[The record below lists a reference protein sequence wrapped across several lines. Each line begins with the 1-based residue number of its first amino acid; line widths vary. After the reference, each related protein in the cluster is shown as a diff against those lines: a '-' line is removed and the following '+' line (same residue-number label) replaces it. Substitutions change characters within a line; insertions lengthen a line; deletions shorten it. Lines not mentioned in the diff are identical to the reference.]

1 MILLFLTALLALAPP
16 ALAQNPV
23 LRLQGTGEPETV
35 ALHTG
40 HGFPAAPA
48 RALRAIGADVDEG
61 PTGARVLLF
70 GDSLTF
76 EVGSPFFRAGRGHAQ
91 LVAEPYRA
99 GGVLHLPHQFF
110 AEWLPARY
118 ARQLA
123 FADGVL
129 RLRDPAAATRV
140 AAPAPPARVVIL
152 DAGHGG
158 PDPGRIGPN
167 RLREKDVTLSI
178 VRRLGAILA
187 ERGYEVHYTRTTDTL
202 IALADRPRLANQ
214 WKAGRPS
221 ALFLS
226 IHANAGPA
234 KATGFETFFLSDA
247 RTEDERRV
255 AEMENAAVEY
265 ERNGNAA
272 DIPEIDQIFNS
283 LRNDFY
289 IHASN
294 DLAEAI
300 QDRLAAFHPGPNRG
314 VKQAGFRVLVGAFM
328 PAVLI
333 EVAFISN
340 PGEARLLGTS
350 AFQQKIARA
359 IADAVDRFF
368 DGHEHLWDV
377 PETAVP

>member
-1 MILLFLTALLALAPP
+1 MILLLLTALLALAPP
-16 ALAQNPV
+16 ALAQSSA
-23 LRLQGTGEPETV
+23 LRLQGAGAPGSVT
-35 ALHTG
+35 LHAG

-48 RALRAIGADVDEG
+48 PR
-61 PTGARVLLF
+61 
-70 GDSLTF
+70 
-76 EVGSPFFRAGRGHAQ
+76 
-91 LVAEPYRA
+91 
-99 GGVLHLPHQFF
+99 
-110 AEWLPARY
+110 
-118 ARQLA
+118 
-123 FADGVL
+123 
-129 RLRDPAAATRV
+129 AAT
-140 AAPAPPARVVIL
+140 PAPPARVVIL

-167 RLREKDVTLSI
+167 RLREKDVTLSL

-226 IHANAGPA
+226 IHANAGPS

-265 ERNGNAA
+265 ERNGDAA
-272 DIPEIDQIFNS
+272 ALPEIDQIFNS

-294 DLAEAI
+294 DLAEAV
-300 QDRLAAFHPGPNRG
+300 QARLAAFHPGPNRG

-340 PGEARLLGTS
+340 AGEARLLGTAS
-350 AFQQKIARA
+350 FQQKLARA

-368 DGHEHLWDV
+368 DGHEHLWDI
-377 PETAVP
+377 PETASP